1 MVHELGFKEED
12 VKWALKITDTGEGI
26 DANAAVALL
35 TREQERYEQ
44 RRSGRFA
51 FRSKSPSLLESV
63 ITVKSR
69 STLAGGGLEHLLVN
83 LAV

>member
-12 VKWALKITDTGEGI
+12 AKWALKITDTGEGI

-63 ITVKSR
+63 INSQE
-69 STLAGGGLEHLLVN
+69 SVN
-83 LAV
+83 SGWRWA